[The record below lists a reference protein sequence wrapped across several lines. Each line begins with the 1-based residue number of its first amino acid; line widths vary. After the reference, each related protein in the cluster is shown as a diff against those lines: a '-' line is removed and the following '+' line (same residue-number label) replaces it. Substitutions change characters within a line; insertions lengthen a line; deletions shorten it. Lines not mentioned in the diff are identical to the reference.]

1 LKDNKYN
8 KDFSWIHEIV
18 NCIKTNE
25 AVNIVVKYGI
35 FGVLWIILSDRML
48 EMLSADFE
56 IYRHLQTYKGWIY
69 VLITMMLL
77 YILISRMNTRIHN
90 ATWES
95 LKAMKELKRLAY
107 YDTLTGLPN
116 RTMFVNKIKN
126 LARSTRGKFAIA
138 FFDIDNFKY
147 INDTMG
153 HYVGDDFLKF
163 LGKKMSI
170 ELQSPNMVA
179 RLGGDEFAVLF
190 KDYETK
196 ENLLNMLERM
206 KNNIG
211 NTWNSGGREF
221 FISMSVGVAV
231 FPDDGYDFDTL
242 FKHSDIAM
250 YAAKK
255 EGKNKIFFYEEGIQ
269 NEAIRHM
276 HMANKLQKGLDNK
289 EFELYYQPQIEL
301 ETGRIIGMEALVR
314 WNHPEEGFISPAEF
328 IPVAEITGQIYDL
341 ERRIVEKALT
351 QKEIWEKEG
360 LDDIEL
366 SINLSSKSI
375 ISNLNFRS
383 IELLFSDFDID
394 YQKIVIE
401 ITETAAISDL
411 DAVIERLSTLKSKG
425 IKIALDDFGTGYSS
439 ITYLKK
445 LPIDIVKLDE
455 SYIGE
460 KDSSIVKFVVSL
472 AHDLGFRVVAEGI
485 ETSEQLNYLTGVGCE
500 YGQGYFIG
508 RPMCIEKISELLAE
522 KNIV

>member
-1 LKDNKYN
+1 
-8 KDFSWIHEIV
+8 
-18 NCIKTNE
+18 
-25 AVNIVVKYGI
+25 
-35 FGVLWIILSDRML
+35 
-48 EMLSADFE
+48 
-56 IYRHLQTYKGWIY
+56 
-69 VLITMMLL
+69 
-77 YILISRMNTRIHN
+77 
-90 ATWES
+90 
-95 LKAMKELKRLAY
+95 
-107 YDTLTGLPN
+107 
-116 RTMFVNKIKN
+116 
-126 LARSTRGKFAIA
+126 
-138 FFDIDNFKY
+138 
-147 INDTMG
+147 
-153 HYVGDDFLKF
+153 
-163 LGKKMSI
+163 
-170 ELQSPNMVA
+170 
-179 RLGGDEFAVLF
+179 
-190 KDYETK
+190 
-196 ENLLNMLERM
+196 
-206 KNNIG
+206 
-211 NTWNSGGREF
+211 
-221 FISMSVGVAV
+221 
-231 FPDDGYDFDTL
+231 
-242 FKHSDIAM
+242 
-250 YAAKK
+250 
-255 EGKNKIFFYEEGIQ
+255 
-269 NEAIRHM
+269 
-276 HMANKLQKGLDNK
+276 
-289 EFELYYQPQIEL
+289 
-301 ETGRIIGMEALVR
+301 MEALVR

-351 QKEIWEKEG
+351 QKKIWEKEG

-411 DAVIERLSTLKSKG
+411 DAVIERLNTLKSKG

-508 RPMCIEKISELLAE
+508 RPMCIEKISKLLDE